1 MLDIKII
8 MESAIHVKLIGLSL
22 EITVIVGL
30 QVLDLGKTA
39 YNAPQDVKVVIVQQT
54 AQNA

>member
-1 MLDIKII
+1 